1 MKEIIFIPIKTKK
14 KLNPFIFKI
23 LLFLKLIHFCL
34 LGICNNRDNP
44 FLLNNE
50 CVQSCE
56 EEEINNNLCIIENEI
71 IKTQYLN
78 NIIYIKEENIA
89 FLNIEVSENN
99 NLYYILS
106 TYPPSN
112 ARIFYM
118 LNNEGYGF
126 LNRDNPYYK
135 TEINDPLTLGRYESI
150 FFPFQLLSESDNKE
164 FLINIGKSN

>member
-23 LLFLKLIHFCL
+23 LLFVKLIHFCL
-34 LGICNNRDNP
+34 LEICNNRDNP
-44 FLLNNE
+44 FLLNNK

-56 EEEINNNLCIIENEI
+56 EEEINGNLCIIENEI

-106 TYPPSN
+106 NYPASN
-112 ARIFYM
+112 TRIFYM
-118 LNNEGYGF
+118 INNEGYGLF
-126 LNRDNPYYK
+126 NKDNPYYK
-135 TEINDPLTLGRYESI
+135 IEIDDPDTRGRFESI
-150 FFPFQLLSESDNKE
+150 FFF
-164 FLINIGKSN
+164 I